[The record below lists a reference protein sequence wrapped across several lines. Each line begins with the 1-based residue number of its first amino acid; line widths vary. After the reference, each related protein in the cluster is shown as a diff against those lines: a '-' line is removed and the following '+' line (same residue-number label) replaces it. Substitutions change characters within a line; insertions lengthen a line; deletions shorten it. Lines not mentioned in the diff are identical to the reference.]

1 MSSLHLSREKN
12 NITGSYC
19 REQSYNITNKTSVFN
34 HTQNYALSTVQ
45 VRNTQ
50 FTATIDWRSRGYL
63 CPAQENRDGEQQETG
78 SLMSA
83 PGYIKSRTPLIY
95 IFSTTLGQENTAY
108 VSILRCPLW
117 KKEEQYRAKQ
127 PQLRALK
134 NLKFSQVSSLFFFF
148 FNTTKKQNKTAQQD
162 LVQMW
167 PYLYS
172 AVRMKQDE

>member
-148 FNTTKKQNKTAQQD
+148 LILLKSKTKQHNKT
-162 LVQMW
+162 
-167 PYLYS
+167 
-172 AVRMKQDE
+172 

>member
-50 FTATIDWRSRGYL
+50 FTATIDWWSRGYL
-63 CPAQENRDGEQQETG
+63 CPAQENRDREQQETG

-95 IFSTTLGQENTAY
+95 IFSTILGKKIQPTFLSWGVPCGRRRSNT
-108 VSILRCPLW
+108 
-117 KKEEQYRAKQ
+117 EQNNPSWELSRTSSSAKFL
-127 PQLRALK
+127 PPP
-134 NLKFSQVSSLFFFF
+134 FF